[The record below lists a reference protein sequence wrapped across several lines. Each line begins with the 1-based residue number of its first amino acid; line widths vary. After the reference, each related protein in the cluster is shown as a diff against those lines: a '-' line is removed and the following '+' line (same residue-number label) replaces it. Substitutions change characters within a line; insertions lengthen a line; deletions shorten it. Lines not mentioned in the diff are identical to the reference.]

1 MADLS
6 VAELLLVVAGALA
19 GGVIQGAI
27 GFGMNL
33 VMVPLLALIAP
44 ESLPVAAVVIGLPLT
59 LLVLRRERGTVD
71 RAGLVW
77 LVGGS
82 LPGTVVGVFL
92 VGAMTTRALQLAAGT
107 LVLAF
112 VAASARAPVIGLS
125 PRSQVAA
132 GALSGMTGTSVGIGG
147 PPIALLYQHHRG
159 SVVRPTLAA
168 SFTVATFL
176 SLTSLWLA
184 GETRWSQLSVGLVLG
199 PIVLVGGLL
208 GRGFH
213 GLLERGWLRVAVLVF
228 SGVSAVMVLASGLT

>member
-6 VAELLLVVAGALA
+6 AAELLLVVAGALA
-19 GGVIQGAI
+19 GGVVQGAI

-33 VMVPLLALIAP
+33 VMVPLLALVAP

-59 LLVLRRERGTVD
+59 LVVLRRERGTVD
-71 RAGLVW
+71 RPGLVW

-82 LPGTVVGVFL
+82 LPGTAAGVLLVGV
-92 VGAMTTRALQLAAGT
+92 MTTRALQLAAGT

-112 VAASARAPVIGLS
+112 VAASAVRPVVGVS
-125 PRSQVAA
+125 RRSQVAA
-132 GALSGMTGTSVGIGG
+132 GALSGMAGTSVGIAG

-168 SFTVATFL
+168 SFVVGTVL
-176 SLTSLWLA
+176 SLASLWIA
-184 GETRWSQLSVGLVLG
+184 GETRWSQLSVGLLLG

-213 GLLERGWLRVAVLVF
+213 GVLERGWLRVAVLVF
-228 SGVSAVMVLASGLT
+228 SGVSAVVVLASGLA